1 MANRISVA
9 EARKGVARL
18 IQRAQQCL
26 AIEITR
32 RGRPVA
38 VLLSADEYLRL
49 IGERPSFVESLS
61 DLRARFGVDELGIGA
76 AEFAELRAEDPGRE
90 VEL

>member
-9 EARKGVARL
+9 EARKGFARL
-18 IQRAQQCL
+18 IQRAQQGL

-49 IGERPSFVESLS
+49 IGERPSFVESVS
-61 DLRARFGVDELGIGA
+61 HLRARFGVDELGIGA